1 MCPNHLNRVVG
12 AQRIYAHA
20 LRQPMIGPDGHRP
33 NSPTSSIQS
42 QHRELLELLRD
53 DRTRPILVTELAI
66 EFDELFL
73 ETESN
78 QNHTGCVRH
87 LRSVMTSASSRLCL
101 RVPKSE

>member
-1 MCPNHLNRVVG
+1 M
-12 AQRIYAHA
+12 A
-20 LRQPMIGPDGHRP
+20 LFSRALKPLIGLPDQMTRL
-33 NSPTSSIQS
+33 TMSSIQS

>member
-1 MCPNHLNRVVG
+1 MALFSRVLKPLIGLPNQMTRLT
-12 AQRIYAHA
+12 
-20 LRQPMIGPDGHRP
+20 M
-33 NSPTSSIQS
+33 SSIQS

-101 RVPKSE
+101 RVPESE

>member
-1 MCPNHLNRVVG
+1 MALFSRVLKPLIGLPNQMTRLT
-12 AQRIYAHA
+12 
-20 LRQPMIGPDGHRP
+20 M
-33 NSPTSSIQS
+33 SSIQS